1 LEETAVPF
9 FPEKGSSFFKPTTE
23 SSFITCKDRNVELRL
38 FLQAPVPA
46 GAWQGELNATED
58 GSECPQGF
66 FSYFSGNEDCLFLN
80 VYTPQVR
87 ETYKCIPIVQVFKI
101 FLAFHGIRK
110 VIKINC
116 TL

>member
-1 LEETAVPF
+1 MEAA
-9 FPEKGSSFFKPTTE
+9 SSNLPQKAAQFLV
-23 SSFITCKDRNVELRL
+23 KDRNVEVRL

-66 FSYFSGNEDCLFLN
+66 FSYVSQNEDCLFLN
-80 VYTPQVR
+80 VYTPQVS
-87 ETYKCIPIVQVFKI
+87 ETYKYISIAQVFKI
-101 FLAFHGIRK
+101 FLVFHGTRRTI
-110 VIKINC
+110 ITNC